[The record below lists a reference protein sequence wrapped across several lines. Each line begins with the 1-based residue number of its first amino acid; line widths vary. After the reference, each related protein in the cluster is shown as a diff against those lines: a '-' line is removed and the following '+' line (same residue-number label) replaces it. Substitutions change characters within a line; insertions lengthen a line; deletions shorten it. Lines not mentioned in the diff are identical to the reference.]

1 MRRAWIAWIAWIASA
16 CIFSAGCNGL
26 LRNVE
31 HDVIADASIAS
42 GADDASSGA
51 LDASWTSDA
60 IANGQ
65 DAKTSCTD
73 LCAAGAT
80 RCNGNGVETCLT
92 SASGCFAWSAAIDC
106 TAGTTCTGGQCAGP
120 CSLDGATQCSGNAVQ
135 TCTNGQWGNATPCTS
150 QTCKSGA
157 CVGACTS
164 GETSAIPCGHCG
176 TNARTCNASGAWV
189 DGTCTGEGACAP
201 NATLTCNTSGTQTC
215 SATCTWG
222 PCSCG
227 PGCIPS
233 CATGGPGMTDCG
245 SGSVNC
251 CSSLLVTAGT
261 YARTYDGL
269 SFTDNSN
276 SATVTAFRLD
286 RYEVTV
292 GRFRPFVAAMT
303 SGFMP
308 AAGAGK
314 HVHLSLG
321 QGLNATGGGHEPGWV
336 ASWNGN
342 LATTTSAWNTKLAT
356 GTWTPAPGSNER
368 LPITGISWY
377 DAYAFC
383 IWDGGFLP
391 SDAEWN
397 YAAAGGV
404 EQRAYPWSPAFPPGS
419 NAISCGNAW
428 YSGCSSATTP
438 AGAPIPVGGL
448 SPGGDGRWGQADLAG
463 NVYEWVLDWS
473 ATYVNPCNDCVNLT
487 PIANIGKVIRG
498 GSVTSSSFQV
508 LAGARGSAYV
518 AGSFP
523 DIGVRC
529 ARAM

>member
-1 MRRAWIAWIAWIASA
+1 
-16 CIFSAGCNGL
+16 
-26 LRNVE
+26 
-31 HDVIADASIAS
+31 
-42 GADDASSGA
+42 
-51 LDASWTSDA
+51 
-60 IANGQ
+60 
-65 DAKTSCTD
+65 
-73 LCAAGAT
+73 
-80 RCNGNGVETCLT
+80 
-92 SASGCFAWSAAIDC
+92 
-106 TAGTTCTGGQCAGP
+106 
-120 CSLDGATQCSGNAVQ
+120 
-135 TCTNGQWGNATPCTS
+135 
-150 QTCKSGA
+150 
-157 CVGACTS
+157 
-164 GETSAIPCGHCG
+164 
-176 TNARTCNASGAWV
+176 
-189 DGTCTGEGACAP
+189 
-201 NATLTCNTSGTQTC
+201 
-215 SATCTWG
+215 
-222 PCSCG
+222 
-227 PGCIPS
+227 
-233 CATGGPGMTDCG
+233 
-245 SGSVNC
+245 
-251 CSSLLVTAGT
+251 
-261 YARTYDGL
+261 
-269 SFTDNSN
+269 
-276 SATVTAFRLD
+276 VTAFRLD

-292 GRFRPFVAAMT
+292 GRFRPFVAAMAA
-303 SGFMP
+303 GFMP

-314 HVHLSLG
+314 HVHLNLG

-342 LATTTSAWNTKLAT
+342 LATTTSAWNTKLAI
-356 GTWTPAPGSNER
+356 GTWTPAPGGNER

-419 NAISCGNAW
+419 SAISCGNAW

-448 SPGGDGRWGQADLAG
+448 SPGGDGKWGQADLAG

-473 ATYVNPCNDCVNLT
+473 VSYVNPCNDCVNVT
-487 PIANIGKVIRG
+487 PVANTGKVIRG

-508 LAGARGSAYV
+508 LTGARGAAYV